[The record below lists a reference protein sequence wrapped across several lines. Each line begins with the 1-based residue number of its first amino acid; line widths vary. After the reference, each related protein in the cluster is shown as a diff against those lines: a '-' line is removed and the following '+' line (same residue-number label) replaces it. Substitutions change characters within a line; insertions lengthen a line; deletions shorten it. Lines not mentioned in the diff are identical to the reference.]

1 MKKIKVN
8 FNEIYIF
15 QLIKNTPGIM
25 PSISEGQWQA
35 LGIPLHALKKTKE
48 LPIIPSEY
56 LEIKNKLITKKR
68 NFLSLFSIPGGNDWV
83 ILAGDNLKDFIKAY
97 EKLSK
102 EIRGI
107 CLAIWNNYD
116 HDREAFEIILID
128 AIKKAGILP
137 GENKL
142 IEEIAKGFIAQ
153 YYPSLEILEDWELS
167 LFYPI
172 SLQGY
177 LDQISQYCPASRMQ
191 SHLNQILSPALAY
204 LENECLELAGDYLK
218 GIDLAKESAKARAW
232 EKLLIL
238 LKYVDIFENDL
249 DKDLISLIRNLI
261 EAESEA
267 GQGINLEKIR
277 KAWARKLSKSPLEK
291 LGERNLAHWICPNI
305 SSPKSRSSKWGQI
318 QSKYQQALAQI
329 GN

>member
-8 FNEIYIF
+8 YSEIYIS

-35 LGIPLHALKKTKE
+35 LGIPDHDLKKTKE

-83 ILAGDNLKDFIKAY
+83 ILADANLKDFIKSY
-97 EKLSK
+97 EKLTK
-102 EIRGI
+102 EIRSICQPIWQDYDQNKSDFGI
-107 CLAIWNNYD
+107 ALM
-116 HDREAFEIILID
+116 D
-128 AIKKAGILP
+128 AIKRAGILP

-142 IEEIAKGFIAQ
+142 IEEIAQGFIAQ
-153 YYPSLEILEDWELS
+153 YYPDLEILEDWELS
-167 LFYPI
+167 LFYPLSI
-172 SLQGY
+172 QGY

-191 SHLNQILSPALAY
+191 SHLNQILEAAQAY
-204 LENECLELAGDYLK
+204 LENALLELAGDYLK
-218 GIDLAKESAKARAW
+218 SLELGKEPARIRAW